1 MCIRRAFC
9 HRAWST
15 FFRQRWQQ
23 PRRILGGWQQAY
35 ASKVNAA
42 KGYADQCRTD
52 SLFGHGGAVRA
63 CCLISA
69 CNAVVTGAQSD
80 GSNTTLWLMA
90 CLLRKTLCVSYP
102 KAWLLPVVGSQDQ
115 TVRVWDLKA
124 GLPLAASRP
133 LGTHIRC
140 VAADDGLIVCA
151 TSCDPA
157 IRVWRPSEVIM
168 QQNRLTTHVTKPD
181 IV

>member
-1 MCIRRAFC
+1 MQLSSSASVCIPCACCR
-9 HRAWST
+9 RAWSA

-42 KGYADQCRTD
+42 KGYAEQCRTD

-63 CCLISA
+63 CCLIPA
-69 CNAVVTGAQSD
+69 CNAVVTGAQINPSK
-80 GSNTTLWLMA
+80 TMLWLLV
-90 CLLRKTLCVSYP
+90 CLWRKTWCHCP
-102 KAWLLPVVGSQDQ
+102 KAWLLPPVGSQDQ

-133 LGTHIRC
+133 LGTHVRC

-157 IRVWRPSEVIM
+157 IRVWRPSEVM
-168 QQNRLTTHVTKPD
+168 MRQELLT
-181 IV
+181 